1 LNTSAVPTWLND
13 ILAKCRCAI
22 FGHVTRSEGDVLAN
36 MLLFNQV
43 NSSLSHFQV
52 TSGDADVVDPATD
65 GLTKFVWTADY
76 CPLICGDTLFNMA
89 HGA

>member
-1 LNTSAVPTWLND
+1 
-13 ILAKCRCAI
+13 
-22 FGHVTRSEGDVLAN
+22 

-89 HGA
+89 HGAWVSDATDPTDYVIFINNDGWRHVQ